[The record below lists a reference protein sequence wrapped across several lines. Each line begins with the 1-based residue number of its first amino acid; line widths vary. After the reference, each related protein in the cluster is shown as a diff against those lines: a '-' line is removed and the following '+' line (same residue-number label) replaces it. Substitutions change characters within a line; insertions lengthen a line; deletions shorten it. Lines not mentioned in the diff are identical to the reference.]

1 MYSVNDNAKSNTL
14 PFETNIRKNR
24 THFRIFE
31 FSNFQIQHH
40 LLYLFQINGLES
52 AWLYLERPLQRGGG
66 VGLRRHRG
74 VGDGGG
80 LRQVQTKSRLL
91 SKPFCV
97 LNA

>member
-1 MYSVNDNAKSNTL
+1 MITRSQILFHLRRISEKIEL
-14 PFETNIRKNR
+14 
-24 THFRIFE
+24 IFE

>member
-1 MYSVNDNAKSNTL
+1 MITRSQILFHLRRISEKIEL
-14 PFETNIRKNR
+14 
-24 THFRIFE
+24 IFE
-31 FSNFQIQHH
+31 FSNFQIQHY